1 MPRSS
6 LQKGSID
13 ELLATL
19 NANQRRAVDWQGK
32 PLLVL
37 AGPGS
42 GKTLVLTLRVAEL
55 LRKSKG
61 KRFKVLGL
69 TFTNKAA
76 TEMRERVEDL
86 VPEAADRT
94 LLTTFHSFAAD
105 ILRQHGSH
113 VSISPDFTILA
124 QEADREDVLRDV
136 IRELVKQGQDVNES
150 DLALLPLITNL
161 LDKLV
166 SDDQVEKRIRDK
178 ELGEKLGLLYKAYKR
193 QLISHNQLDYPSLVS
208 MAYQLLT
215 TNPRIADHIRIVYGS
230 ICVDEFQDTNLA
242 QYLFL
247 KAIVGRSPSDLFVVA
262 DDDQIVF
269 QWNGASP
276 ERLFELKQDYEMAV
290 VQLPENYRCPERVI
304 ELANNLIRF
313 NVDRSPDKKPLTA
326 ARHNGSKDVIRLKN
340 FQDVDNELSWVAA
353 DLKSKPAEYLSN
365 SVILGRTRALLE
377 RTAKTLNDADVAAA
391 LTIRKAEFESAPLRW
406 LHAML
411 RLANARGDREQ
422 LRRVCKA
429 FYELEGIDLRV
440 SDVVAASSAAGSD
453 LLRAWTDEALARR
466 ELEPYSKDFLT
477 FTKKTLLE
485 RLDFVAFIDKAFKWF
500 GKIQGEPPGSA
511 REAFTDFAEEK
522 QVWNELTE
530 GIVRRFGRSEVTL
543 NVLLHELDL
552 SPKHLPIPPNAVRCL
567 TIHMAKG
574 MEFDHVYLIGLAD
587 EVLPSFQS
595 IRKGENSREMQEE
608 RRSCFVAI
616 TRTCTDLTMTYSDT
630 YFGYAKKP
638 SRFLKEM
645 GLIH

>member
-1 MPRSS
+1 MPPLSLQRSS
-6 LQKGSID
+6 VD
-13 ELLATL
+13 ELIATL
-19 NANQRRAVDWQGK
+19 NANQRAAVEWKGK

-42 GKTLVLTLRVAEL
+42 GKTLVLTLRIAEL

-86 VPEAADRT
+86 VPEAANRT

-113 VSISPDFTILA
+113 VGISPDFTILG
-124 QEADREDVLRDV
+124 QDADREDVMRDV
-136 IRELVKQGQDVNES
+136 IKDLSKQGHDVEDS
-150 DLALLPLITNL
+150 DIALLPLVTNL

-178 ELGEKLGLLYKAYKR
+178 ELGKKLGLLYTAYRKR
-193 QLISHNQLDYPSLVS
+193 LISHNQLDYPSLIAS
-208 MAYQLLT
+208 AFQLLN
-215 TNPRIADHIRIVYGS
+215 TNGRIADHIRIVYPN

-247 KAIVGRSPSDLFVVA
+247 KAIVGSSPSDLFVVA

-276 ERLFELKQDYEMAV
+276 ERLFELKRDYGMAV
-290 VQLPENYRCPERVI
+290 IQLPENYRCPERVI

-326 ARHNGSKDVIRLKN
+326 VRHNDSKHVIRLKK
-340 FQDVDNELSWVAA
+340 FQDVDEELSWVAA
-353 DLKSKPAEYLSN
+353 DLKPQPIEYRSN
-365 SVILGRTRALLE
+365 SVILARTRALIE
-377 RTAKTLNDADVAAA
+377 RAAQVLNSSGVPAA
-391 LTIRKAEFESAPLRW
+391 LTIRKPEFESAPLRW

-422 LRRVCKA
+422 LRRSCKA
-429 FYELEGIDLRV
+429 FYELEGIDVRV
-440 SDVVAASSAAGSD
+440 SDVVAASSATGGD
-453 LLRAWTDEALARR
+453 LLRAWIDEALARR
-466 ELEPYSKDFLT
+466 ELAPYSRELLV
-477 FTKKTLLE
+477 FTKKSLLE
-485 RLDFVAFIDKAFKWF
+485 RMAFEAFIARAFDWF
-500 GKIQGEPPGSA
+500 GKLQGESAGSA
-511 REAFTDFAEEK
+511 REAFTDFVEEK
-522 QVWNELTE
+522 QVWDELTE
-530 GIVRRFGRSEVTL
+530 GIMRRFGRNEVTL
-543 NVLLHELDL
+543 NVLLQELDL
-552 SPKHLPIPPNAVRCL
+552 APKHLPIPPDAVRCL

-574 MEFDHVYLIGLAD
+574 MEFDHVYLIGLAE

-595 IRKGENSREMQEE
+595 IRKGQTSREIQEE

-616 TRTCTDLTMTYSDT
+616 TRTRKDLTMTYSEA
-630 YFGYAKKP
+630 YFGYPKKP

-645 GLIH
+645 EVIH